1 MAPGGGGDAILQQEV
16 CAESNQAIF
25 GSRKRDATR
34 QRALTVGGTAARL
47 LRINQL
53 TKALD

>member
-1 MAPGGGGDAILQQEV
+1 MAPG
-16 CAESNQAIF
+16 C
-25 GSRKRDATR
+25 GSDPIYNKGLRRKLIRQFLDHIKRDGTR

-47 LRINQL
+47 LEINQL